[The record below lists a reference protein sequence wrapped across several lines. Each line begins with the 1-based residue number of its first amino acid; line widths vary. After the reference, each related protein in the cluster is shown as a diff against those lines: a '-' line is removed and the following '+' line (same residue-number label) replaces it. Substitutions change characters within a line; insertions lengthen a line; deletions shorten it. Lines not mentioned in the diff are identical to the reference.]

1 MAAPHPA
8 RQAVLWDA
16 AQFPAVPVAR
26 MQALDAQAIE
36 QYHIPRLLLME
47 QAGFALAQAVRNL
60 LPHEG
65 GRAVICCGLGF
76 NGGDGLAAA
85 RHLHA
90 WGIGVRVILAGPACR
105 LREEPAIFARTIE
118 GLGLERLE
126 IKGVPLPV
134 TAERWLTDSD
144 VIVDAL
150 LGIGVQQPVRE
161 PLVSLIEAMN
171 RAGKPIV
178 AADVPSGLNAD
189 TGVVEGIAVRAHTT
203 VTFGFPKQ
211 GCRQG
216 AGPQHTGRLWVAP
229 IGFPRALLEGV

>member
-1 MAAPHPA
+1 M
-8 RQAVLWDA
+8 LWDA
-16 AQFPAVPVAR
+16 AAFPAVPVKR

-36 QYHIPRLLLME
+36 HYHIPRLLLME
-47 QAGFALAQAVRNL
+47 QAGFALAQAVMEL
-60 LPHEG
+60 LPAPG
-65 GRAVICCGLGF
+65 ARVTVCCGLGF

-90 WGIGVRVILAGPACR
+90 WGVGVRVILAGPAR
-105 LREEPAIFARTIE
+105 QLREEPAIFARTLE
-118 GLGLERLE
+118 GLGIERLDIE
-126 IKGVPLPV
+126 GIPLPAAV
-134 TAERWLTDSD
+134 SRWLQESD
-144 VIVDAL
+144 VILDAL
-150 LGIGVQQPVRE
+150 LGLGVQQAVRE
-161 PLVSLIEAMN
+161 PLAMLIEAMN

-189 TGVVEGIAVRAHTT
+189 TGAVEGIAVRAHTT

-216 AGPQHTGRLWVAP
+216 EGPRHTGRLWVAP

>member
-1 MAAPHPA
+1 M
-8 RQAVLWDA
+8 LWDA
-16 AQFPAVPVAR
+16 ASYPAVPVAR

-36 QYHIPRLLLME
+36 HYHIPRLLLME
-47 QAGFALAQAVRNL
+47 QAGFALAQAVMEL
-60 LPHEG
+60 LPPAG
-65 GRAVICCGLGF
+65 GRVAACCGLGF

-90 WGIGVRVILAGPACR
+90 WGVAVRVLLAGPAAR
-105 LREEPAIFARTIE
+105 LREEPAIFARTLE
-118 GLGLERLE
+118 GLGIERQE
-126 IKGVPLPV
+126 VTTVPLPDAV
-134 TAERWLTDSD
+134 ARGLQESD

-150 LGIGVQQPVRE
+150 LGIGVREPVRE
-161 PLVSLIEAMN
+161 PLASLIAAMN
-171 RAGKPIV
+171 AAGKPIV

-189 TGVVEGIAVRAHTT
+189 TGAIEGVAIRAHTT
-203 VTFGFPKQ
+203 VTFGFPKH